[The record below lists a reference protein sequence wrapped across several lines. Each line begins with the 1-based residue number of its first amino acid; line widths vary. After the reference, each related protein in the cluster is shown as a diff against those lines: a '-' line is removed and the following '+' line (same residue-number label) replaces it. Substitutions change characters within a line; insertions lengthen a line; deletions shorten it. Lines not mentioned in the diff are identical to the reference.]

1 MIIVTRI
8 HNLLRSYSIT
18 SKHIEIV
25 RTFVNLIV
33 DNAPEFQYLIFN
45 LLVSRVSLSL
55 YTG

>member
-1 MIIVTRI
+1 MITVNRI

-45 LLVSRVSLSL
+45 LPVCRVSLSL